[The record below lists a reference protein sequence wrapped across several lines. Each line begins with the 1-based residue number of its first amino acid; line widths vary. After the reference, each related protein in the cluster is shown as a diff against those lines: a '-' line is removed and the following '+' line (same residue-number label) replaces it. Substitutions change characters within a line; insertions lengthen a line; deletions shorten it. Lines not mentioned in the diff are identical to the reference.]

1 MAAASSFEG
10 HTGLVAG
17 ATVRS
22 IVRPNNDTAKK
33 ELIGKNLGDCW
44 YRLMVARTL
53 LIVTA
58 LVETPIGLMLVVS
71 PPLVAG
77 LLLGVSLD
85 APAALI
91 VGRIAGAA
99 LLSLGG
105 ACWLARDDGPSRA
118 RRGVVAAMLLYNS
131 AAGAVLANAGAGV
144 RLVGV
149 LMWPAVALHAVL
161 AVWCIACLRSGS
173 ANVSGRARTNS

>member
-1 MAAASSFEG
+1 
-10 HTGLVAG
+10 
-17 ATVRS
+17 
-22 IVRPNNDTAKK
+22 
-33 ELIGKNLGDCW
+33 
-44 YRLMVARTL
+44 MVARKL

-58 LVETPIGLMLVVS
+58 LVETPIGLMLLLSPALVV
-71 PPLVAG
+71 PF
-77 LLLGVSLD
+77 LLGTSLD
-85 APAALI
+85 APAAL
-91 VGRIAGAA
+91 VVARVAGAA

-118 RRGVVAAMLLYNS
+118 RRGLVAAMLLYNS
-131 AAGAVLANAGAGV
+131 VAVAVLASAGAGV

-173 ANVSGRARTNS
+173 ANA